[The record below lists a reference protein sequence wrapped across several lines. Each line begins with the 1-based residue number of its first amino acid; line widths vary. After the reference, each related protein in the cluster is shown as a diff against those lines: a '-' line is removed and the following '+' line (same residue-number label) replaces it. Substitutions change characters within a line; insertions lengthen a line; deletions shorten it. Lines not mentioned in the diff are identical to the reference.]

1 MEHPRLFL
9 PPAGS
14 RAMRE
19 PSPEEASHS
28 HSVPATRA
36 TRKLKTTGSAASL
49 TSADHVGSTL
59 ADIREGIKSIQSTQ
73 RSLLEGLHR
82 LESGHH
88 MHQDAVLLS
97 AKPDM
102 FGRLVTPGQH
112 SSAAS
117 PTRLARGKS
126 HERGSHQMVPLSLTQ
141 VHSGAFHSMHSQ
153 TPGFASRGDESDG
166 AGSVAKKLNTSPQD
180 VWPKTVRL
188 RPDIARLEAAQHG
201 KAELGGSRMSRAHSS
216 LNLEEFKVDS
226 AEMGTLL
233 HFYAKLFPLDA
244 DSNVMLGFD
253 VCSLLL
259 LILDVLVTPYLI
271 VFEIGSTVATDIF
284 DWGLAFWWCLDFLL
298 GFVTAISDDHV
309 GEAAEG
315 VAAEVAKEYMGRG
328 VRSKSSSAAFRLDCT
343 QCDGVQQ
350 VNWGT
355 CGRLEGCSAN
365 LQGLSPVEASALDS
379 EAAAVVVAWSEADL
393 DRSRAS
399 VENYAGCVAL
409 QPRGVMYLDSI
420 GRHAPSDTD
429 ARWTEFVY
437 HDFDSHMSEYMTALH
452 WTLCQMTP
460 GPVSIVA
467 VNSAE
472 RAFNCVLLVAGLLF
486 GGLLVSI
493 MSGQIMQVLIRKRDK
508 VDKLMLLDRFL
519 RQHSIPPSLAFHVQ
533 RQVRRRIAVEAPIA
547 ETEVPV
553 LKLLSSSLHSNLIH
567 EMRKPHLVQHQLF
580 MVLSIFETGALE
592 RICETSVK
600 FLFHPPEDEL
610 FKAAEEG
617 LRAVTVIG
625 GEVVYRQNPETSRLE
640 TSTEVFV
647 QKGAWLA
654 EAALWCHWQHV
665 GDAQTVS
672 STRTL
677 SIDPNRLMKAMQIKN
692 KANCGWVAVV
702 THYARQFHQR
712 VLHAGPPFAPWP
724 SDLFTPFMDSG
735 DLLPNRVT
743 TSMYRRWTGLGKLD
757 GISNGE
763 RAILESHVRNSTC
776 SLQEKHDGTLEY
788 VVAHVSLSIIADSPG
803 EELFWVQL
811 GSMDCE
817 EEISVRVGIPR
828 RTRAV
833 GDLPQEVVARML
845 KEELASVENYVTIC
859 GSDHQFEAA
868 TSEQEGTFNRS
879 DLVTTIHATM
889 DPDHI
894 TDLKAELEDPSLE
907 APYVEGEVY
916 CMEDPVMSRLWYFA
930 WLTEDELCQLSEP
943 DREELMVKWL
953 RNVRSPRTTHDC
965 ESVPPVSQSFF
976 GTLVNTT
983 ISSQPVQP
991 PSASISSQPVHV
1003 GPPSSSELSTGFD
1016 RNTSSEVNV
1025 QDVAS
1030 KVDSPNGSRK
1040 SHPGFELAEAAI
1052 PESCGKS
1059 DDSGQSPKWRDVRE
1073 VRPRMRI

>member
-1 MEHPRLFL
+1 
-9 PPAGS
+9 
-14 RAMRE
+14 MRE

-315 VAAEVAKEYMGRG
+315 VAAEVAKEYMRTWF
-328 VRSKSSSAAFRLDCT
+328 VPNLLPLLSDWIALSVMVYNRSTGEPVADLKDVLRICRVFRLWKL
-343 QCDGVQQ
+343 V
-350 VNWGT
+350 
-355 CGRLEGCSAN
+355 RLIAKLPPWWLLGQRPI
-365 LQGLSPVEASALDS
+365 LT
-379 EAAAVVVAWSEADL
+379 AVVRVSKIML
-393 DRSRAS
+393 
-399 VENYAGCVAL
+399 
-409 QPRGVMYLDSI
+409 GVLLYNHVVSCTWILI